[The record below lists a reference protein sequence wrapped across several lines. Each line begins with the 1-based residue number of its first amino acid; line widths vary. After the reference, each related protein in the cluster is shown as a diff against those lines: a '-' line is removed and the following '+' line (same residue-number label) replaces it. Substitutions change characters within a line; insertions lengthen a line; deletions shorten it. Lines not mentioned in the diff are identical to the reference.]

1 MKIFINKTLI
11 SVFGGLIITTAV
23 QAQDMPPGAIVSYID
38 CNFRAGV
45 DMEETVR
52 WGRNASRN
60 DWAAN
65 QIFYRQPL
73 VKPNGYEHDFRIA
86 RYYSSWSEYIE
97 RSEEIYTASL
107 DSAPARQRPLPH
119 GPARPVRHRALHR
132 PQPRGP
138 DHRRKGLEEETGPLH
153 R

>member
-23 QAQDMPPGAIVSYID
+23 QAQDMPPGAIVSYFD

-73 VKPNGYEHDFRIA
+73 VKPNG
-86 RYYSSWSEYIE
+86 
-97 RSEEIYTASL
+97 
-107 DSAPARQRPLPH
+107 
-119 GPARPVRHRALHR
+119 
-132 PQPRGP
+132 
-138 DHRRKGLEEETGPLH
+138 
-153 R
+153 